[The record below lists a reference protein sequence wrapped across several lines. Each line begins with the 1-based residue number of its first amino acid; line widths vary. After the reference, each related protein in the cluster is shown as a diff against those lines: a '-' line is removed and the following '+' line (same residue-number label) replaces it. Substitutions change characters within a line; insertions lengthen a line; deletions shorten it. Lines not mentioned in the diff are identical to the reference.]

1 LDSSFILG
9 PFSVAPC
16 QTLVSR
22 FATFSSLCRSG
33 RTILVMR
40 PGKENTKNHEG
51 QIRYLVFCLEAALR
65 TCVRDD
71 AAGGA
76 ARGSTVEVSSFPG

>member
-1 LDSSFILG
+1 
-9 PFSVAPC
+9 
-16 QTLVSR
+16 
-22 FATFSSLCRSG
+22 
-33 RTILVMR
+33 MR